1 MRKNR
6 RKGEGN
12 EWHLG
17 GSIYRFIWISRPLE
31 TLSLLLVLLLSPLD
45 PSSIHPPSP
54 FCRECFTFVVVVR
67 TADIFRSVS
76 SLNAFRWKSL
86 LYYLYNA
93 IFPPLS
99 TRGRKYFSKWSLLVV
114 FVSLFDSWMDGI
126 ERREK
131 EVDLIIEWWMNTA
144 MEESWGRNATR
155 KVDKS
160 SRPVSPVNS
169 RDASPRETWI
179 YLIDP
184 ERPPSTKF
192 NECKEPH

>member
-1 MRKNR
+1 
-6 RKGEGN
+6 
-12 EWHLG
+12 
-17 GSIYRFIWISRPLE
+17 
-31 TLSLLLVLLLSPLD
+31 
-45 PSSIHPPSP
+45 
-54 FCRECFTFVVVVR
+54 
-67 TADIFRSVS
+67 
-76 SLNAFRWKSL
+76 
-86 LYYLYNA
+86 
-93 IFPPLS
+93 
-99 TRGRKYFSKWSLLVV
+99 
-114 FVSLFDSWMDGI
+114 MDGI